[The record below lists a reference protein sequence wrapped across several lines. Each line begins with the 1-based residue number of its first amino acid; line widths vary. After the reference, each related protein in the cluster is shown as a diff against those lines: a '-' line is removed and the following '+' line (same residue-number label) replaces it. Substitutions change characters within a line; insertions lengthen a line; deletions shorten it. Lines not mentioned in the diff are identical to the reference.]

1 MEDEPSERPSRRTLP
16 VAALLLTL
24 NLTALAVAQSTELS
38 AGAAATLGS
47 VVTGTRALLLVGL
60 LLVSAFLTASETA
73 FSALGE
79 WRLRQL
85 RSEESSRRR
94 AFELLAKHPQRF
106 SATLLVGK
114 TMVNAA
120 VAILVALMAF
130 ELAAAGEVSAPLT
143 IVYAVLITT
152 ALRLLFAEIVPR
164 SIVAR
169 HAVGVAG
176 AAVWPLYVLS
186 IVVYPIGVAFT
197 YLTGAALRLL
207 RIEHQANPQMSET
220 ELHQV
225 LMSAEESGVL
235 EAQEQEMIMGVIDLE
250 ETVVREIMTPRVDV
264 VGIPEEASLRQLL
277 ELVTEHGYSR
287 LPVYSGTIDNIKGL
301 VYARDLLPY
310 LGRDAELSAVTVADI
325 MTSVQYIP
333 ETVSVM
339 ALLRDMRLRKSH
351 LAVVVDEF
359 GGTSGV
365 ITLEDIVEEIT
376 GEIYD
381 ETDEDDEREI
391 LELEDGRTRILG
403 SVHLETVGDE
413 LDLDFDEDGDYDT
426 IAGFMIDELG
436 HIPEPG
442 ETVEYE
448 GVTFTVE
455 QADGRRVI
463 SVIASLQAPPEEIPD
478 AEVAGEDAAEGSVRL
493 ETEALKTN

>member
-1 MEDEPSERPSRRTLP
+1 MEDEPSERPSRRSFRVST
-16 VAALLLTL
+16 LLLTL
-24 NLTALAVAQSTELS
+24 NVAALALAQAEPS
-38 AGAAATLGS
+38 AGATATLGS
-47 VVTGTRALLLVGL
+47 VLTGTRAYLLVGL

-73 FSALGE
+73 FNTLGE

-114 TMVNAA
+114 TMVNSA
-120 VAILVALMAF
+120 VAIVVALMTF
-130 ELAAAGEVSAPLT
+130 ELATRGEVPAPLT
-143 IVYAVLITT
+143 VLYAVLVTT
-152 ALRLLFAEIVPR
+152 TLRLLFAEIVPR

-176 AAVWPLYVLS
+176 TAVWPLYALS
-186 IVVYPIGVAFT
+186 VVVYPIGVAFT

-207 RIEHQANPQMSET
+207 RIEHNDNPQMSET

-264 VGIPEEASLRQLL
+264 VGIPEEASLQQLL

-287 LPVYSGTIDNIKGL
+287 LPVFSGTIDNIKGL
-301 VYARDLLPY
+301 VYARDLLQY
-310 LGRDAELSAVTVADI
+310 LGRDAELGTVTVADV
-325 MTSVQYIP
+325 MTSVQYVP

-339 ALLRDMRLRKSH
+339 ALLRDMRMRKSH

-381 ETDEDDEREI
+381 ETDEDDERE
-391 LELEDGRTRILG
+391 LTELEDGRMRILG
-403 SVHLETVGDE
+403 SAHLETVGDE
-413 LDLDFDEDGDYDT
+413 LDLRFDEDGDYDT
-426 IAGFMIDELG
+426 LAGFMIDELG
-436 HIPEPG
+436 HIPEAG
-442 ETVEYE
+442 ETVEHQ

-463 SVIASLQAPPEEIPD
+463 SVIASALPAEEP
-478 AEVAGEDAAEGSVRL
+478 AGGEESGGESASSAARGS
-493 ETEALKTN
+493 EAEALGRS